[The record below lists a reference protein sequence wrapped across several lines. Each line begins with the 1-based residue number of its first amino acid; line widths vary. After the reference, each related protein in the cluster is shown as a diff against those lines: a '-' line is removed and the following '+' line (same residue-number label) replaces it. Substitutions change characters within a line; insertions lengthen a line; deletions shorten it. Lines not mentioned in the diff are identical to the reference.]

1 MSAGTQASAGRPL
14 RVLLASSEVHPYSKT
29 GGLADMT
36 GALGRALARMGHRVG
51 IVKPLFRG
59 VRERFPGLRRV
70 DWRFDLPLGDRRVD
84 AELWLHEPERG
95 LAVYFIGHDGYF
107 NRAGLYNENGRDYA
121 DNAERF
127 IFFSKC
133 VVHLARYLPW
143 RPEVVHVHDWQTA
156 LVALLV
162 QHERRWGGWSE
173 APRTCLTIHNLA
185 YQGYFPGWTYG
196 LTNLPWSYF
205 HPECAEA
212 YGQLNCLKAGIATAD
227 RLTTVSPRYAREI
240 LTEEFGEGLAWL
252 LRRRQAHLRG
262 ILNGVDY
269 EEWNTEHNPH
279 LPASY
284 SVQDLSGKA
293 VVKRALLR
301 EVGLPEEEG
310 VPLFGTVT
318 RLAEQKGLDILLPAL
333 HEMLAARMRFV
344 LLGSGDAGYVEALER
359 LRERYPGKV
368 AIRIGFDPGLAHRI
382 EAGCDFYLMP
392 SRFEPC
398 GLNQMYSLRYGT
410 VPIVRAVGGLDDTV
424 VDARESVERANG
436 IKFHEYSAAALAHA
450 IRKALVL
457 YGHPALLHRYRVNGM
472 QVDFSWVRTA
482 GGYEEVYREAL
493 ASPPVVW
500 GG

>member
-1 MSAGTQASAGRPL
+1 LGGGLKL

-36 GALGRALARMGHRVG
+36 GALGRALARAGHQVG
-51 IVKPLFRG
+51 VVKPLFRG
-59 VRERFPGLRRV
+59 VRERFPDLRRV

-84 AELWLHEPERG
+84 AALWVHEPEPR
-95 LAVYFIGHDGYF
+95 LTVYFIGHDGYF
-107 NRAGLYNENGRDYA
+107 DRAGLYNENGRDYA
-121 DNAERF
+121 DNGERF

-156 LVALLV
+156 LVALMV
-162 QHERRWGGWSE
+162 QHERRAGGWVD

-185 YQGYFPGWTYG
+185 YQGYFPAWTYG
-196 LTNLPWSYF
+196 LTNLPWTYF
-205 HPECAEA
+205 HPDCAEA

-252 LRRRQAHLRG
+252 LRRRQGQLRG

-269 EEWNTEHNPH
+269 EEWNTENNPH

-284 SVQDLSGKA
+284 SVRDLRGKT
-293 VVKRALLR
+293 VVKAALLR
-301 EVGLPEEEG
+301 ELGLPEEVD
-310 VPLFGTVT
+310 VPLFGMVT

-344 LLGSGDAGYVEALER
+344 LLGSGEARYVEALEG
-359 LRERYPGKV
+359 LRARYPGKV
-368 AIRIGFDPGLAHRI
+368 GVRFGFDVGLAHRI
-382 EAGCDFYLMP
+382 EAGSDFYLMP

-436 IKFHEYSAAALAHA
+436 IKFHEYSAGALAHA

-457 YGHPALLHRYRVNGM
+457 YEHPALLHRYRVNGM
-472 QVDFSWVRTA
+472 RMDFGWGRTA
-482 GGYEEVYREAL
+482 GEYEAVYREAL
-493 ASPPVVW
+493 AAPPLVW